1 MQCAFRATS
10 EARVRICAWKNVF
23 EYPFF
28 ADRSRTMFLVLFDF
42 RMLISSQRATI
53 LLLGDLC
60 FCVGSVMSLDGL
72 FTSDLSPLSDF
83 PHRLIMEM
91 LSER

>member
-23 EYPFF
+23 EYPLF

-42 RMLISSQRATI
+42 RMFDKQPASHYLAVR
-53 LLLGDLC
+53 
-60 FCVGSVMSLDGL
+60 
-72 FTSDLSPLSDF
+72 
-83 PHRLIMEM
+83 
-91 LSER
+91 